1 MANLS
6 PTKVPVPE
14 QDPNVRNHNFEEV
27 NLGYTPEMAVEE
39 AMCIRDRIM
48 NYAGFKEF
56 FNWLIVFTHSL
67 EQLSAILIK
76 VPQHCY

>member
-39 AMCIRDRIM
+39 AGRCLQCKKPACVAGCPVNIQHPRIHRQ
-48 NYAGFKEF
+48 GGGGG
-56 FNWLIVFTHSL
+56 LPGGL
-67 EQLSAILIK
+67 
-76 VPQHCY
+76 

>member
-39 AMCIRDRIM
+39 AGRCLQCKKPACVAGCPEHPDPRIHRQ
-48 NYAGFKEF
+48 GGGGG
-56 FNWLIVFTHSL
+56 LPGGL
-67 EQLSAILIK
+67 
-76 VPQHCY
+76 